1 MAWTDVFRSGRGG
14 QTQRGT
20 TDDLRYLAA
29 WTAARTGV
37 EAFVEPQTNFSDV
50 TVILIAGDGEWTRRR
65 VGGVAGAR
73 RISEKLKIPVYDVH
87 RTGYPQRKRDYDA
100 RQKILK
106 RRAREASGTE

>member
-1 MAWTDVFRSGRGG
+1 MTTCATLPPGRPP
-14 QTQRGT
+14 R
-20 TDDLRYLAA
+20 R
-29 WTAARTGV
+29 GV
-37 EAFVEPQTNFSDV
+37 EAYVEPQTNFSDV

-73 RISEKLKIPVYDVH
+73 RISERLKIPVYDVH

-106 RRAREASGTE
+106 RRAAQDGV